1 MTSVKERLS
10 NEIEKICDKAGH
22 SDKTKVILRWF
33 ADECMTSGS
42 RIERSELK
50 AQLLRLGKEL
60 ERSKE

>member
-1 MTSVKERLS
+1 MTSVQEHLYA
-10 NEIEKICDKAGH
+10 EIKKICDKAGH
-22 SDKTKVILRWF
+22 SHKTEVILNWF

-60 ERSKE
+60 EASKE

>member
-22 SDKTKVILRWF
+22 SDRTKVILCWF

-60 ERSKE
+60 EASKE

>member
-1 MTSVKERLS
+1 MTSVQEHLYA
-10 NEIEKICDKAGH
+10 EIEKICDKAGH
-22 SDKTKVILRWF
+22 SRKTKVILSWF

-60 ERSKE
+60 QASKE